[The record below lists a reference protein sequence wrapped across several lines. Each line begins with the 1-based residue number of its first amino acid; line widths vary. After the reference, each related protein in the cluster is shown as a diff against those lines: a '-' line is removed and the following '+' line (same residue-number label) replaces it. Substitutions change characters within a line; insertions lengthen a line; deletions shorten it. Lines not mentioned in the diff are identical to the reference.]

1 MQNKLALVTDFD
13 GTISGDDFFDLI
25 VNKYLT
31 PDALEPWHLYLQ
43 GKMTHIEAL
52 GRVFAQIRI
61 PEKELLAF
69 IDRIPVDG
77 AFFDTA
83 RYCKE
88 RKIPLYIC
96 SAGCD
101 YYIKRILGDALEKY
115 DICLV
120 TNHGEYSPA
129 DGLKLIPP
137 RNSPFYDKD
146 VGISKAE
153 VVRFLQERGYKT
165 VLCGDGPPDVA
176 PARIA
181 DAVFAKKFLLKKCRE
196 ANIITQ
202 PFNTFGDVL
211 SYLKEV

>member
-13 GTISGDDFFDLI
+13 GTISNDDFFDL
-25 VNKYLT
+25 VADTYLS
-31 PDALEPWHLYLQ
+31 PDALEPWQLYLQ
-43 GKMTHIEAL
+43 GKLSHIEAL
-52 GRVFAQIRI
+52 AEVFAQIRI

-69 IDRIPVDG
+69 IDEIPVDD
-77 AFFDTA
+77 AFFA
-83 RYCKE
+83 VAQYCKK
-88 RKIPLYIC
+88 RGIPLYIC

-120 TNHGEYSPA
+120 TNHGEYSPGS
-129 DGLKLIPP
+129 GLKLIPP
-137 RNSPFYDKD
+137 QNSPFYDKN
-146 VGISKAE
+146 VGISKAG

-196 ANIITQ
+196 ANMITQ